1 VETVDLIALA
11 DQLQHPFPRYGMAVT
26 IVSRSLSIK
35 RPIVSS
41 AEFREALACTIEDG
55 LNTFRMATPDNP
67 TIAPT
72 LTFRG
77 ISLEKLE
84 GDAGL
89 VSGPLASQGIYLFP
103 SVIATDKQVKGTF
116 GEAIAIRALL
126 RNSKIRLDSSV
137 EMKRSFAP
145 ITGEINNGKN
155 EKKNQ
160 YCTLFEAAC
169 CTISTLTPIKPS
181 ALASARGND
190 QQNSAIFP
198 DLPIDSLVEFVRV
211 FRRLQSE
218 GGSLLIGRPTKEKKV
233 KRPPIHDGNY
243 PDAPRESAF
252 GAVGLLAAMGY
263 WAQRCDET
271 TREATIA
278 VLDYIKDVS
287 LYTISYGD
295 SSQSRFSHAIIDLAS
310 RGQLRPIVQDLY
322 QSCLIYSGF
331 EHGTV
336 VHYAPPRSRDVAAK
350 DLESLFRSYRHFYM
364 LAGRFFQQFDVASF
378 KGFLSVRAE
387 YPPSFKRI
395 LEVYFMKSEES
406 ISLPIVDAA
415 RILGQWIN
423 KTSFFVAM
431 DEVDKKD
438 KDRSRLIRRAKAK
451 VLVEFES
458 AIMSATSPEE
468 MLARISV
475 RAGRLLQG
483 DVPGEAEPFFTAT
496 ATGSITYTQAQHLII
511 AFLRLRTIDVP
522 DLKISDD
529 DPSIEDDDSELA
541 EGESK

>member
-1 VETVDLIALA
+1 
-11 DQLQHPFPRYGMAVT
+11 
-26 IVSRSLSIK
+26 
-35 RPIVSS
+35 
-41 AEFREALACTIEDG
+41 
-55 LNTFRMATPDNP
+55 MATSDNP
-67 TIAPT
+67 GIAAT
-72 LTFRG
+72 LTFRN
-77 ISLEKLE
+77 IPLDKLE
-84 GDAGL
+84 QDPGL
-89 VSGPLASQGIYLFP
+89 VSGPLASQGVYLFP
-103 SVIATDKQVKGTF
+103 SVIAADKQVNRTF
-116 GEAIAIRALL
+116 SEAMAIRALL
-126 RNSKIRLDSSV
+126 RSAKTRLDSSV

-169 CTISTLTPIKPS
+169 CAISTLTPIKPS
-181 ALASARGND
+181 ALASSRGND

-198 DLPIDSLVEFVRV
+198 DLPIGSLVEFVRV
-211 FRRLQSE
+211 FRQLQSE
-218 GGSLLIGRPTKEKKV
+218 GGSLLVGRPTKEKKV
-233 KRPPIHDGNY
+233 KRPPVHDGNY

-271 TREATIA
+271 TRQATLA
-278 VLDYIKDVS
+278 VLDSIKYTS
-287 LYTISYGD
+287 LYTVSYGD
-295 SSQSRFSHAIIDLAS
+295 SSQSRFSHVIVDLAK
-310 RGQLRPIVQDLY
+310 RGQLRTIVQDLY
-322 QSCLIYSGF
+322 QSCLIYSGL

-336 VHYAPPRSRDVAAK
+336 VHYAPPRSRDVAVK

-378 KGFLSVRAE
+378 KGLLSVRAE
-387 YPPSFKRI
+387 YPPSFNSI

-423 KTSFFVAM
+423 KTSFFVAR
-431 DEVDKKD
+431 DEVDNKD
-438 KDRSRLIRRAKAK
+438 KDRWRLIRRAKAK

-496 ATGSITYTQAQHLII
+496 ATEGIAFTQAQHLII
-511 AFLRLRTIDVP
+511 AFLRLRAVDVP

-529 DPSIEDDDSELA
+529 ETSTEDDDSELA
-541 EGESK
+541 EGEIKS